1 MQEKL
6 IQQLKKE
13 VKQIVEEA
21 VTRKFIHAD
30 STSITSLC
38 AVVDAVIKDGSK
50 RRAGGILPPYDT
62 ETLLLKLCEVSEATR
77 VLVRKLSGTEPD
89 DAFEVHKPSPGPEDD
104 IKKTEVKVKKLNLD
118 QCKLSYGK
126 NIKFLWIRVA
136 LVEKLLAKILGS
148 LVEHADKFYEPT
160 AILADPVNGPLVA
173 NLLAGPCALDYSK
186 MKTPDG
192 RWSDPSADELV
203 QRHRIHSGLSLR
215 RRQTSFD
222 KPQLSSTSP
231 LPEEF
236 VVAPSLA
243 REHVESLHQNASANM
258 LFGKN
263 NVEVQPASGSD
274 WVPGYLSLHQT
285 AESLLV
291 KWTPNDLMSGSPD
304 EHQMLQHSNQAIT
317 IDTLDVVYVHCHHRG
332 EAERVMV
339 LIAQDGVQRPPIRF
353 PTTGSLMRFLECL
366 ETGLVPYGRLDPPL
380 ANDTGGGETLFDKH
394 EGKIVKQSL
403 TRDYVFRLVPSISP
417 EDIGFDSDLNLWA
430 TSKTKTRKKKKL
442 RKLADR
448 PKTRPPPQRLVKK
461 RGTEMTRACLES
473 VCHTMK
479 HQIMYR
485 ALKGWLSHVRHLST
499 VRNHLSSLVQPTV
512 VAVDD
517 VTSKGLTREKWS
529 ELYRA
534 GKLCSDEDEIAKL
547 VYHGGVEHDLRHLV
561 WPYLLGYHAY
571 GSTPEERE
579 HEDNARAFEY
589 KRILAEWTN
598 VEILIR
604 QRTRVSETD
613 RDSTASSAG
622 SKDEFNETPE
632 HDTHDTK
639 NNIESP
645 DSGNVSNGKL
655 TNGYQD
661 NGTPEEHYSGCN
673 GTPGEDDREET
684 NPEVNSPKS
693 ELDDESGCYD
703 CVEESVKVPI
713 STYENG
719 SSCEKCTLCGKSAG
733 DYEDLTNGY
742 HENGVDG
749 DTDERQQCTCKD
761 GRSSRLSSYSDD
773 LLDNFAL
780 NIHRIDK
787 DVLRCDRNY
796 PYFSQPNLEKLR
808 RIMCTYV
815 WTTLEVGYVQGMCD
829 LLAPLL
835 VIFDDEAKSYH
846 CFVLLM
852 KRMDHNF
859 PHGENMDKYF
869 VNMRSLIQILD
880 PELFEVMQQNGD
892 LTHCYF
898 CYRWFL
904 LDFKREFLYE
914 DIFRVWECIWSA
926 RICSSKHFVLFIALA
941 LLKSYRNIL
950 IDHSMDFTDIIK
962 FFNEMAEGHN
972 ATQILDLARSSVENV
987 TRLIQNE

>member
-1 MQEKL
+1 MKMMQDEL

-38 AVVDAVIKDGSK
+38 AVVDAIIKDGSK

-62 ETLLLKLCEVSEATR
+62 ETFLLKLCEVSAATET
-77 VLVRKLSGTEPD
+77 LVKKLTGTDVDEN
-89 DAFEVHKPSPGPEDD
+89 AFEVHKPGAEPEN
-104 IKKTEVKVKKLNLD
+104 EVKKSDVKFKKLNLD

-136 LVEKLLAKILGS
+136 LVEKLLAKILAS

-160 AILADPVNGPLVA
+160 AILADAVNGPLVA
-173 NLLAGPCALDYSK
+173 NLLDGPCALDYSK

-215 RRQTSFD
+215 RRQISLD
-222 KPQLSSTSP
+222 KPQLGSTSP
-231 LPEEF
+231 LAEEF
-236 VVAPSLA
+236 LVAPSLA

-263 NVEVQPASGSD
+263 NVEVQPACGSE
-274 WVPGYLSLHQT
+274 WVLGYLSLHQT
-285 AESLLV
+285 AESLLL
-291 KWTPNDLMSGSPD
+291 KWTPNDVMSGSPD
-304 EHQMLQHSNQAIT
+304 EQQMLHSNEAIT
-317 IDTLDVVYVHCHHRG
+317 IDTLDVVYVHCHHKG
-332 EAERVMV
+332 EDERVMV

-380 ANDTGGGETLFDKH
+380 ANENGSGTLFDKH

-403 TRDYVFRLVPSISP
+403 TRDYVFRLVPSVSP

-430 TSKTKTRKKKKL
+430 TSKKKSSKKKKL
-442 RKLADR
+442 RKLAER
-448 PKTRPPPQRLVKK
+448 PKSRHTAPQRFIKK
-461 RGTEMTRACLES
+461 QGASMTRASLES
-473 VCHTMK
+473 VCQTMK
-479 HQIMYR
+479 YQITYR

-499 VRNHLSSLVQPTV
+499 VRKHLSSLVYPTV
-512 VAVDD
+512 FGDD
-517 VTSKGLTREKWS
+517 EVMRQGLTREKWS
-529 ELYRA
+529 ELYRD
-534 GKLCSDEDEIAKL
+534 GKLCSDKDEISML
-547 VYHGGVEHDLRHLV
+547 VYHGGVEQEIRRQV
-561 WPYLLGYHAY
+561 WPYLLGYYKY
-571 GSTPEERE
+571 GSELEERE
-579 HEDNARAFEY
+579 NEDNLRAHEY
-589 KRILAEWTN
+589 NKLLKEWAN
-598 VEILIR
+598 VETILR
-604 QRTRVSETD
+604 QRKRVSETD
-613 RDSTASSAG
+613 RDSTADSAD
-622 SKDEFNETPE
+622 SKEDDFNETPE
-632 HDTHDTK
+632 NDPLDTK
-639 NNIESP
+639 NDTGSP
-645 DSGNVSNGKL
+645 NCSSLSNGKL
-655 TNGYQD
+655 ANGYGHND
-661 NGTPEEHYSGCN
+661 
-673 GTPGEDDREET
+673 TPGENISNGTGE
-684 NPEVNSPKS
+684 NSPKS
-693 ELDDESGCYD
+693 EQDNESGCYD
-703 CVEESVKVPI
+703 CLEESGNVPNAA
-713 STYENG
+713 YENG
-719 SSCEKCTLCGKSAG
+719 PSYDKCTLCSNTGSASG
-733 DYEDLTNGY
+733 DDVAMTNGY
-742 HENGVDG
+742 YGNDG
-749 DTDERQQCTCKD
+749 DDDVGKTKQYTYKKEKRAS
-761 GRSSRLSSYSDD
+761 SSRINSYSDD
-773 LLDNFAL
+773 LLDNFDL

-796 PYFSQPNLEKLR
+796 PYFTNENLEKLR

-815 WTTLEVGYVQGMCD
+815 WTTLDVGYVQGMCD

-859 PHGENMDKYF
+859 PHGENMDKHF
-869 VNMRSLIQILD
+869 ANMRSLIQILD
-880 PELFEVMQQNGD
+880 AELFEVMQQNGD

-926 RICSSKHFVLFIALA
+926 HNCSSKHFVLFIALA

-962 FFNEMAEGHN
+962 FFNEMAERHN
-972 ATQILDLARSSVENV
+972 ATQILDLARSSVRTV
-987 TRLIQNE
+987 ATLIQNE